1 MFYSNDTVVA
11 QYGNLQVIDQ
21 VDGYILRDE
30 KILKANYEGEI
41 KYFAEDGQKVENGYK
56 VLEIQKDKVEDE
68 TRKKLEIINQRINN
82 LENKKF
88 FKTDIDK
95 LNKEINNIIEEIQES
110 SKNNNVEKIV
120 DLKKELKIK
129 LDKKNIIA
137 GDKSFYNKNI
147 DMLKKEQEELK
158 IKIDNDIQ
166 VMKSPVSGLISY
178 YIDGLEDIF
187 TLNNMA
193 TIDLEKVKEANYD
206 VTNLRESKNA
216 IINQP
221 LYKVVNN
228 TTWYLVAEVDNN
240 KIDKYKEGRRI
251 KIKISDSQVE
261 GKIYRIIKNEDKFI
275 VIFKINQ
282 YMENFHKIRQTK
294 AEISVIDY
302 EGLKIPKDSL
312 IKKDGLVGVY
322 VLDVNRYAVFKEISI
337 VGYDDEF
344 VIIKS
349 NFFYKKVNEE
359 IKTIK
364 TVKLYD
370 EVVRNGDR
378 IREGQIIY

>member
-1 MFYSNDTVVA
+1 MA
-11 QYGNLQVIDQ
+11 QYGNLQVIDS
-21 VDGYILRDE
+21 VDGYIIRDE
-30 KILKANYEGEI
+30 KIIKANYEGEI

-82 LENKKF
+82 LENEKF

-95 LNKEINNIIEEIQES
+95 LNKEINNIIEEIQEN
-110 SKNNNVEKIV
+110 SKNNNVEKVIE
-120 DLKKELKIK
+120 LKKQLKIK

-147 DMLKKEQEELK
+147 DMLKKEQEQLK
-158 IKIDNDIQ
+158 TRIDNDIQ
-166 VMKSPVSGLISY
+166 IMKSPVSGLISY
-178 YIDGLEDIF
+178 YSDGLEDIF
-187 TLNNMA
+187 TINNMA
-193 TIDLEKVKEANYD
+193 AIDLEKVKD
-206 VTNLRESKNA
+206 VKYHPTNLRESKNA

-228 TTWYLVAEVDNN
+228 TTWYVAVEVDNKQIEN
-240 KIDKYKEGRRI
+240 YKEGRRV

-261 GKIYRIIKNEDKFI
+261 GKIYRIIKNEDEFI
-275 VIFKINQ
+275 VITKINQ
-282 YMENFHKIRQTK
+282 YMEEFYKIRQVK

-312 IKKDGLVGVY
+312 LKKDGIVGVY
-322 VLDVNRYAVFKEISI
+322 VLDINRYAVFKEVSI
-337 VGYDDEF
+337 VGYNDHDDF

-349 NFFYKKVNEE
+349 NFFYKKENEE
-359 IKTIK
+359 IKTVK